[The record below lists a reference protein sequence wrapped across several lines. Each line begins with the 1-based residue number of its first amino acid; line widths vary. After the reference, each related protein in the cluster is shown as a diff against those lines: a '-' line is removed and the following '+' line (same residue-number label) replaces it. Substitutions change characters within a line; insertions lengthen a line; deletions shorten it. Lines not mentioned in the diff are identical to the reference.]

1 MRTISAIGIFAIA
14 VAPAFAQ
21 APTTAQARDMAA
33 TCANC
38 HGTNGATRGSDV
50 EPLAG
55 KPRDELVRK
64 VQEFKQGKKPGTIMP
79 QLAKGYTDEQI
90 ELMAGFFAAQPAK

>member
-38 HGTNGATRGSDV
+38 HGTNGVSQGGTAS
-50 EPLAG
+50 LAG
-55 KPRDELVRK
+55 VSKSETARK
-64 VQEFKQGKKPGTIMP
+64 MREYKAGSRPSTVMQ
-79 QLAKGYTDEQI
+79 QLAKGFTDEQI
-90 ELMAGFFAAQPAK
+90 DAMAAWFAAQPAK

>member
-38 HGTNGATRGSDV
+38 HGTNGVSSGGTDS
-50 EPLAG
+50 LAG
-55 KPRDELVRK
+55 VS
-64 VQEFKQGKKPGTIMP
+64 
-79 QLAKGYTDEQI
+79 
-90 ELMAGFFAAQPAK
+90 